1 MKTSIS
7 ALTAVLVLAGC
18 TSVAAPTNRASS
30 QATPSAVPTPKPM
43 LVMMTESGCGAAPS
57 TIGDVD
63 SGRNSW
69 RLRNQ
74 SARLASFQLVQ
85 IEEDSFDKLDAHLRG
100 TLEGPEPSPGA
111 GGLPFVVME
120 LIREVVEPGAEGSLA
135 DELGPGLFGI
145 LCFVLDDQD
154 DIITVYLAGP
164 FTVADGT

>member
-1 MKTSIS
+1 MKASIA
-7 ALTAVLVLAGC
+7 ALTAILVLASC
-18 TSVAAPTNRASS
+18 MSVAAPADDASS
-30 QATPSAVPTPKPM
+30 SPSPSASPKPI

-57 TIGDVD
+57 TVGDVD

-85 IEEDSFDKLDAHLRG
+85 IEDGSFDDLNAYFRG

-111 GGLPFVVME
+111 GGLPFVEAE
-120 LIREVVEPGAEGSLA
+120 LSRVVVEPGAEGTLT
-135 DELGPGLFGI
+135 DDLGPGLFGM

-154 DIITVYLAGP
+154 DIVTVYLAGP
-164 FTVADGT
+164 FSVADGA